1 MVKPRLREHPEDINR
16 RGRPPGSRNKMPQL
30 LRSLVLTAAT
40 MSGKPTQKWIIQ
52 EALDS
57 EGRVQWVEDTDPKT
71 GEPITD
77 KKTGKP
83 VYRKKMWRHQV
94 LEWTGAQGALGY
106 MLFMAQE
113 ERNLFQGLLKLAQ
126 QQEDA
131 KGDAVE
137 GLQIPT
143 LEDLREEWIRRGL
156 RAVDFDKMKTVTG
169 IEAKQRVKLIEYDP
183 NEHRHGSKQQNS
195 EATDTTDPES
205 EQWWPDEDEDTEAED

>member
-1 MVKPRLREHPEDINR
+1 MSIRKTSTVGADRQ
-16 RGRPPGSRNKMPQL
+16 GNKTPQL

-40 MSGKPTQKWIIQ
+40 MSGKPTQKWIIE

-77 KKTGKP
+77 KKTGKL

-113 ERNLFQGLLKLAQ
+113 ERNLFRGLLRLAQ
-126 QQEDA
+126 QQQDA

-137 GLQIPT
+137 ELKIPT
-143 LEDLREEWIRRGL
+143 LEELREEWIRLGL
-156 RAVDFDKMKTVTG
+156 RAVDFDKMTTVTG
-169 IEAKQRVKLIEYDP
+169 IKAKQRVKLVEHDP
-183 NEHRHGSKQQNS
+183 NERRRSGSRQQSS
-195 EATDTTDPES
+195 EATTTADPEIR
-205 EQWWPDEDEDTEAED
+205 AVVGRRRRY